1 MLLFIS
7 AATPAAEINSKQNE
21 SLPDLGSQA
30 AQQVEQTDKGKSLKE
45 RGADYV
51 IDSATQG
58 FENLTPE
65 ALESQA
71 RSYLQSQITST
82 AQSYIED
89 TLSPYGK
96 VRSNLSIGQ
105 GGDLD
110 GSSIDYFVPWYDNQ
124 TTVYFSQF
132 SAQRKEDRTIGNIGI
147 GVRHNFDEWL
157 LGGNIFYDYDFTRGH
172 RRLGLGTEAWTNYL
186 KFSGNYYHPLSD
198 WKNSEDFDF
207 YEERPARGWDNLAP
221 QLYDAQDKK
230 VTLTNKP
237 CSTDNPCVFIAK
249 QDKEKGTVTL
259 SSTLPGVFRWKA
271 KAAPYDDSNY
281 VDVTFIGSDIGGLN
295 AFIYR
300 LGVAKPVNLIGND
313 KDPLPLGNTYRFVLW
328 RDANKDGVFQQSE
341 KLTDEEMTQYDYKW
355 EFTGKSINGEVGAQ
369 ANTSNA
375 DIVIPATNR
384 EAAQSYGAKV
394 EDGLQGYGLRVL
406 YTKK

>member
-110 GSSIDYFVPWYDNQ
+110 GSSIDYFVPGMIIKRPFISVNFLRNEKRI
-124 TTVYFSQF
+124 VRS
-132 SAQRKEDRTIGNIGI
+132 GI
-147 GVRHNFDEWL
+147 
-157 LGGNIFYDYDFTRGH
+157 
-172 RRLGLGTEAWTNYL
+172 
-186 KFSGNYYHPLSD
+186 
-198 WKNSEDFDF
+198 SEL
-207 YEERPARGWDNLAP
+207 E
-221 QLYDAQDKK
+221 
-230 VTLTNKP
+230 
-237 CSTDNPCVFIAK
+237 
-249 QDKEKGTVTL
+249 
-259 SSTLPGVFRWKA
+259 
-271 KAAPYDDSNY
+271 
-281 VDVTFIGSDIGGLN
+281 
-295 AFIYR
+295 
-300 LGVAKPVNLIGND
+300 
-313 KDPLPLGNTYRFVLW
+313 
-328 RDANKDGVFQQSE
+328 
-341 KLTDEEMTQYDYKW
+341 
-355 EFTGKSINGEVGAQ
+355 
-369 ANTSNA
+369 
-375 DIVIPATNR
+375 
-384 EAAQSYGAKV
+384 
-394 EDGLQGYGLRVL
+394 
-406 YTKK
+406 